1 MRLAACENESLP
13 GRKETDMTD
22 KAVPTVQI
30 DNERLRVTEWRFAKG
45 AATGFHRHEFDYVV
59 VPGTTGKLKIVD
71 ADDQETIADLVAGQS
86 YFRNAGVEHD
96 VINAHDGE
104 FVFVEIELK

>member
-1 MRLAACENESLP
+1 
-13 GRKETDMTD
+13 MTE

-30 DNERLRVTEWRFAKG
+30 DNDQLRVTEWRFAKG

-71 ADDQETIADLVAGQS
+71 AQGKEAFADLTAGQS
-86 YFRNAGVEHD
+86 YFRKAGVEHD
-96 VINAHDGE
+96 VINAHDDM
-104 FVFVEIELK
+104 FVFVEIELKT